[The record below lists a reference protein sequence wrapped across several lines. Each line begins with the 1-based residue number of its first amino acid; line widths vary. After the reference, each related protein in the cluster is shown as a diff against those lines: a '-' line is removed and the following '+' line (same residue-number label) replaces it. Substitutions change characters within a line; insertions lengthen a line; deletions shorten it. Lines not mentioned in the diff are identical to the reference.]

1 MPALT
6 QDLSY
11 FQAGMESLEAY
22 LLSEELFWPLTGDLP
37 RLTIGGML
45 LAGKRL
51 EVRAEAGEWMSLSD
65 SLDAVCMKWRSA
77 WERKAGREIHARL
90 DLWKNYLEELRQD
103 FDPGVYSN
111 QVQWRVMLQLLGGGF
126 LIPPHQLDALSGL
139 DATLKTFWL
148 PGAFVWEA
156 DLSTVF
162 PEPDYWFLYGKLKS
176 SREEY

>member
-111 QVQWRVMLQLLGGGF
+111 QVQ
-126 LIPPHQLDALSGL
+126 
-139 DATLKTFWL
+139 
-148 PGAFVWEA
+148 
-156 DLSTVF
+156 
-162 PEPDYWFLYGKLKS
+162 
-176 SREEY
+176 